1 MIDESSAD
9 VSTGKT
15 PRPSISGTLP
25 LLLLSVL
32 PPVIPRASWPNTEHM
47 QIPMRRSVCFSS
59 QPQIRND
66 DTNGIQMPA
75 IDLLNLRLTQ
85 HQQQQQHNYNERSG
99 FLTKIKA
106 LFGSRVP
113 SRKTST
119 ASLAP
124 SHIANALKSHMNIL
138 TGLLPSTSSS
148 CHVLNTNPP
157 EHTETL
163 RRQSFARSGN
173 AINTTNIEISE
184 PELIKSRNRRK
195 SMAFTISAHIESTP
209 NIEIDET
216 AEENEQTEP
225 RVNFI
230 LPVRR
235 RSSIIHQYSQP
246 TLRERVKGSPRFPHR
261 IVPTSSLGAL
271 EDTFKGKLFFECV
284 YKRKEG
290 RYNVINYES
299 NIVNVFLYLS
309 VDKCY
314 IDIRKKNSKMKN
326 ESIFYC
332 LKIYFYIL
340 FFLTYKNYFT
350 EKISSNSNEQI
361 SPAKWK
367 SMEEESLHMTGNKS
381 IATHLQN
388 LDKISIINDS
398 NKNIESIDE
407 EIIQSTIHCN
417 DELNGSVM

>member
-9 VSTGKT
+9 LSTGKT

-59 QPQIRND
+59 QPQMRND

-85 HQQQQQHNYNERSG
+85 QQCTNERIG
-99 FLTKIKA
+99 ILNRIKN
-106 LFGSRVP
+106 LFGGSRAP

-124 SHIANALKSHMNIL
+124 SHIANALKSHMNML

-148 CHVLNTNPP
+148 CHVLNTTNLP
-157 EHTETL
+157 EHETL
-163 RRQSFARSGN
+163 RRQSFAHSGN
-173 AINTTNIEISE
+173 AIHSTNIEIVE

-195 SMAFTISAHIESTP
+195 SMAFTISAHIENAP
-209 NIEIDET
+209 NVNVDET
-216 AEENEQTEP
+216 MEENEHNEP

-230 LPVRR
+230 LPARR

-261 IVPTSSLGAL
+261 IVPTNSLNAL
-271 EDTFKGKLFFECV
+271 EDSFQSEF
-284 YKRKEG
+284 
-290 RYNVINYES
+290 NVE
-299 NIVNVFLYLS
+299 
-309 VDKCY
+309 
-314 IDIRKKNSKMKN
+314 
-326 ESIFYC
+326 
-332 LKIYFYIL
+332 
-340 FFLTYKNYFT
+340 
-350 EKISSNSNEQI
+350 
-361 SPAKWK
+361 
-367 SMEEESLHMTGNKS
+367 
-381 IATHLQN
+381 
-388 LDKISIINDS
+388 
-398 NKNIESIDE
+398 
-407 EIIQSTIHCN
+407 
-417 DELNGSVM
+417 